1 MDVDVKYVH
10 VGEAIDRR
18 PTSLGLASLNLPGEL
33 AFPNSTLTAYW
44 RGRQW
49 RLNGLLGSVRF

>member
-18 PTSLGLASLNLPGEL
+18 RNELGLSKSEFAGEL